1 VSPTPAGPT
10 TPVAMQLRR
19 RLAVGLIAGLLA
31 GLAVGVIISA
41 LVLDG
46 WGRASIGIIVA
57 ATIACTLLALLWSGY
72 ASLGSPDPGEE
83 ASGAGA
89 PLDRDQPLVTEER
102 GDPLKDVP
110 GHGLDHD
117 GSG

>member
-1 VSPTPAGPT
+1 MSR
-10 TPVAMQLRR
+10 TPVAPTPPVTMRLRR

-31 GLAVGVIISA
+31 GLVVGVVISTV
-41 LVLDG
+41 VLDG
-46 WGRASIGIIVA
+46 WGRASVGIVVA

-72 ASLGSPDPGEE
+72 ASLASPDPGEE

-89 PLDRDQPLVTEER
+89 PLDGDQPLVTEER

>member
-1 VSPTPAGPT
+1 VSRAPVAPTP
-10 TPVAMQLRR
+10 PVAMRLRR
-19 RLAVGLIAGLLA
+19 RLVIGLTAGFLA
-31 GLAVGVIISA
+31 GLVVGFVISA
-41 LVLDG
+41 VVLDG
-46 WGRASIGIIVA
+46 WGRAAVGIIVGS
-57 ATIACTLLALLWSGY
+57 TIACTLLALLWSGY
-72 ASLGSPDPGEE
+72 ASLASPDPGEE

-110 GHGLDHD
+110 GHGFGQD